1 MANVEVQKVSIDG
14 MDSDSVNLY
23 LMTIEMADCNRYYSL
38 LKDFTYSYDRGI
50 LFPVQRIEGRNEK
63 SQAVTSFMHGLS
75 SYLNQSYSTLELED
89 EFNRAFFVLIV
100 MILLVL

>member
-1 MANVEVQKVSIDG
+1 
-14 MDSDSVNLY
+14 
-23 LMTIEMADCNRYYSL
+23 MADCNRYYSL

-63 SQAVTSFMHGLS
+63 SQAVTGFMYGLS

-89 EFNRAFFVLIV
+89 EFNRAFFCPYSNDIASFIDELNSMGINLRVENYDKQKNV
-100 MILLVL
+100 IL